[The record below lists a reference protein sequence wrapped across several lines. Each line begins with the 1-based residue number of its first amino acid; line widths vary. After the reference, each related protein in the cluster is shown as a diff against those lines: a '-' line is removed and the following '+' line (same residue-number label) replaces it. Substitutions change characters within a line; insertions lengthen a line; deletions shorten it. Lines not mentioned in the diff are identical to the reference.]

1 MAYQTFSL
9 RLVPHLDATRSLH
22 FEPIERKLNSSSSLK
37 LGRFT
42 DRGGGTTNTTNGET
56 RIAFKSKVVSRGH
69 ADIFTDPSGSF
80 FIKDTKSS
88 SGTFLNHIRLSAP
101 GVESRPFPLRDGDVL
116 QLGVDYQ
123 GGTEE
128 IYRCVKMRVELNRG
142 WQRSANVFN
151 QQALAQLR
159 TLGVKG
165 ATHPP
170 PANNPTNSAALK
182 DGSSSKNLNKA
193 SSTDPA
199 LAVDLPKAVSD
210 CCICLF
216 GVTVCQAL
224 FIAPCSHTYH
234 YKCIRP
240 LLQMHHPGFSCPLCR
255 TFADLE
261 ADVETEEEEEQQQQ
275 PEPDPSGGGVIG
287 QVASVEHH
295 LHDSPPA
302 VSTPQHRQI
311 ETIDSALLAQSDR
324 RTMDHHDNSLVD
336 HTVVHPSSASTITTT
351 TTNPSRTIDRAHT
364 MVMSSEMEAVY
375 RDHLASLGGS
385 VPSTLDPALQVPAQV
400 LSASSSVDHHSHHHH
415 HHQQHSQL
423 VQSPRSFD
431 HHLSRPQ
438 SVLES
443 ETVDSE
449 ETPPPPV
456 PVPSSTTPVFSSLHP
471 ASGNH
476 HPLLA
481 DPGSSSPRFMG
492 STKTN
497 PTLKS
502 SPTIPFLP
510 RHDLLPL
517 PPIPSVPLPP
527 PPPPP
532 SSMEAETENNVG
544 NRIPPAS
551 QLKEEEQEQE
561 EEEHPQSSS
570 SSSDRSRL
578 ATHVQSV
585 LVQDHH
591 PLTPP

>member
-1 MAYQTFSL
+1 
-9 RLVPHLDATRSLH
+9 
-22 FEPIERKLNSSSSLK
+22 
-37 LGRFT
+37 
-42 DRGGGTTNTTNGET
+42 
-56 RIAFKSKVVSRGH
+56 
-69 ADIFTDPSGSF
+69 
-80 FIKDTKSS
+80 
-88 SGTFLNHIRLSAP
+88 
-101 GVESRPFPLRDGDVL
+101 
-116 QLGVDYQ
+116 
-123 GGTEE
+123 
-128 IYRCVKMRVELNRG
+128 
-142 WQRSANVFN
+142 
-151 QQALAQLR
+151 
-159 TLGVKG
+159 
-165 ATHPP
+165 
-170 PANNPTNSAALK
+170 
-182 DGSSSKNLNKA
+182 
-193 SSTDPA
+193 
-199 LAVDLPKAVSD
+199 
-210 CCICLF
+210 
-216 GVTVCQAL
+216 
-224 FIAPCSHTYH
+224 
-234 YKCIRP
+234 
-240 LLQMHHPGFSCPLCR
+240 MHHPGFSCPLCR

-423 VQSPRSFD
+423 VQSPRSFEPSSVETSVRFWNRRRSI
-431 HHLSRPQ
+431 LRRPR
-438 SVLES
+438 
-443 ETVDSE
+443 
-449 ETPPPPV
+449 PPPV
-456 PVPSSTTPVFSSLHP
+456 PGPFIHHPRLLLAHP

-510 RHDLLPL
+510 RHDLLPPTPYPFL
-517 PPIPSVPLPP
+517 T
-527 PPPPP
+527 PP
-532 SSMEAETENNVG
+532 SSSSSSFFDGGRRPRTMSAIGSHPLPTQ
-544 NRIPPAS
+544 RRRTRTRRRR
-551 QLKEEEQEQE
+551 
-561 EEEHPQSSS
+561 HPQSSS

-591 PLTPP
+591 PLTPPQ